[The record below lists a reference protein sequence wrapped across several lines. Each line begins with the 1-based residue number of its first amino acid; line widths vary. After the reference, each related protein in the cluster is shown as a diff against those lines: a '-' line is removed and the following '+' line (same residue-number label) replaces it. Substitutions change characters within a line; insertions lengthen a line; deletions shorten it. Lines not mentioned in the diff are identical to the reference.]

1 MQKINSLR
9 KEKSVVKF
17 CQTLGR
23 HKKKKSCYRIKTLG
37 FNFIKLSQHEFIN
50 YLYLIKTISSLR
62 HPLTNHSNINLLGKR
77 TYPWALR
84 IM

>member
-23 HKKKKSCYRIKTLG
+23 HKKKRVVI
-37 FNFIKLSQHEFIN
+37 E
-50 YLYLIKTISSLR
+50 
-62 HPLTNHSNINLLGKR
+62 
-77 TYPWALR
+77 
-84 IM
+84 